1 MICAVH
7 AVIGAAIGKAAKDPG
22 KAFAGGVASHLIGD
36 LTPHKD
42 LSPKVE
48 APLLAATLLVILLKY
63 GIKSPEF
70 WGAVGGFSPDFE
82 NAAWM
87 FGLMKQ
93 EDCRFPTHI
102 RQGKYHGPPLSTA
115 VPQAL
120 LVLACLYYLLKPA
133 SKHT

>member
-7 AVIGAAIGKAAKDPG
+7 AVIGAALGKAAKHPG
-22 KAFAGGVASHLIGD
+22 KAFAAGVASHLIGD

-42 LSPKVE
+42 LSAKVE
-48 APLLAATLLVILLKY
+48 LPLLAVTISAIAHKY

-87 FGLMKQ
+87 HGLMDQ
-93 EDCRFPTHI
+93 DQCRFPTHI
-102 RQGKYHGPPLSTA
+102 HKGKYHAPSLKTA
-115 VPQAL
+115 GPQAL
-120 LVLACLYYLLKPA
+120 LVAGCLYYLLRNDDAK
-133 SKHT
+133 K

>member
-7 AVIGAAIGKAAKDPG
+7 AVIGAAIGKAASHPG

-42 LSPKVE
+42 LPAKVE
-48 APLLAATLLVILLKY
+48 LPLLAVMLLVILLKY
-63 GIKSPEF
+63 GIRSPEF

-87 FGLMKQ
+87 FGLMKK
-93 EDCRFPTHI
+93 EHCRFPTHI
-102 RQGKYHGPPLSTA
+102 HDGKYHGPPVSTA
-115 VPQAL
+115 VPQFV
-120 LVLACLYYLLKPA
+120 LVLACLYYLFRPA
-133 SKHT
+133 DKRA

>member
-7 AVIGAAIGKAAKDPG
+7 AVIGAALGKAAKKPG
-22 KAFAGGVASHLIGD
+22 KAFAAGVASHLLGD

-42 LSPKVE
+42 LPPKVE
-48 APLLAATLLVILLKY
+48 LPLLAVTISAIALKY
-63 GIKSPEF
+63 GIQSPEF

-87 FGLMKQ
+87 YGLMKK
-93 EDCRFPTHI
+93 ENCRFPTHVND
-102 RQGKYHGPPLSTA
+102 GKYHAPSLKTA

-120 LVLACLYYLLKPA
+120 LVAACLYYLLRPEKT
-133 SKHT
+133 KG

>member
-7 AVIGAAIGKAAKDPG
+7 AVIGAALGKAARGNRG
-22 KAFAGGVASHLIGD
+22 KAFAAGVASHLIGD

-42 LSPKVE
+42 LPARVE
-48 APLLAATLLVILLKY
+48 LPLLAVTISAIALRY
-63 GIKSPEF
+63 GLKSPEF

-87 FGLMKQ
+87 YGITKK
-93 EDCRFPTHI
+93 EDCVFPTH
-102 RQGKYHGPPLSTA
+102 REGGKYHAPSVSTA

-120 LVLACLYYLLKPA
+120 IVTACLVYLFRREK
-133 SKHT
+133 

>member
-7 AVIGAAIGKAAKDPG
+7 AVIGAAIGKAAGHPG

-42 LSPKVE
+42 LPAKVE
-48 APLLAATLLVILLKY
+48 LPLLAVTIFLIFLKY

-70 WGAVGGFSPDFE
+70 WGAVGGFAPDFE

-93 EDCRFPTHI
+93 EDCRFPTHVQ
-102 RQGKYHGPPLSTA
+102 RGKYHAPPLSTA
-115 VPQAL
+115 FPQVL
-120 LVLACLYYLLKPA
+120 LVIACLYYLLRP
-133 SKHT
+133 TTPRR

>member
-7 AVIGAAIGKAAKDPG
+7 AVIGAAIGKAAKHPG

-42 LSPKVE
+42 LPAKVE
-48 APLLAATLLVILLKY
+48 LPLLAITIFIIFLKY

-87 FGLMKQ
+87 FGLMKK
-93 EDCRFPTHI
+93 ENCRFPTHV
-102 RQGKYHGPPLSTA
+102 QDGKYHGPALSTA
-115 VPQAL
+115 LPQVL
-120 LVLACLYYLLKPA
+120 LVIACLYYLLHSNNKP
-133 SKHT
+133 K